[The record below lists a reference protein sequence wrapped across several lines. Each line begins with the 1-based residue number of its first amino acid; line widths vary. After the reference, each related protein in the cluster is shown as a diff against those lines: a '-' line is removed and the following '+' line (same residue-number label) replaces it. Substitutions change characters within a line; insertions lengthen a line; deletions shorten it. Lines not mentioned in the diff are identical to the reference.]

1 MRWYELGRLSWAGRA
16 VAKGLLL
23 RPGCPG
29 SRLGHMEFPLSR
41 SSEAKS
47 RLGMGRELP
56 WLSGLSGRATWEVIG
71 ASGRKANSLNGAPE
85 EGWAVSGFGTVK
97 SPGLVLCIFRIT

>member
-1 MRWYELGRLSWAGRA
+1 MVRAGQALLGRQ
-16 VAKGLLL
+16 
-23 RPGCPG
+23 GCGQGAPA
-29 SRLGHMEFPLSR
+29 SPRLGHMEFPLSR

-56 WLSGLSGRATWEVIG
+56 WLSGLSGRATWVVIG